1 MLEYIARCTEYSAL
15 ICSVMYIWED
25 EPIYGIWLVLM
36 AIALMLIVDK
46 PDK

>member
-1 MLEYIARCTEYSAL
+1 
-15 ICSVMYIWED
+15 MYIWED